1 MNDDL
6 TLIDSFDDQLII
18 KDGDTPEPIQ
28 FEIYNKVEDRS
39 EEFFLTIE
47 AAEKVI
53 EKMQYMINCNKVG
66 VEYDSER
73 SHEG

>member
-1 MNDDL
+1 MNEDL

-28 FEIYNKVEDRS
+28 FEIYNNRTKCS
-39 EEFFLTIE
+39 YEFFVTIK

-53 EKMQYMINCNKVG
+53 EKLQDMINCNTVG
-66 VEYDSER
+66 V
-73 SHEG
+73 

>member
-1 MNDDL
+1 MNEDL

-28 FEIYNKVEDRS
+28 FEIYNNRKNYS
-39 EEFFLTIE
+39 YEFFLTIE

-53 EKMQYMINCNKVG
+53 EKMQDMINCNKVG
-66 VEYDSER
+66 V
-73 SHEG
+73 

>member
-1 MNDDL
+1 MNEDL

-28 FEIYNKVEDRS
+28 FEIYNNRTKYS
-39 EEFFLTIE
+39 YEFFLTIK

-53 EKMQYMINCNKVG
+53 EKMQDMINCHKVG
-66 VEYDSER
+66 V
-73 SHEG
+73 